1 MYGSKPLYGS
11 CRKDIIKCPV
21 KDIAL
26 PSCLFNELNTAKIGI
41 YIQTTKLSKNF
52 FLNTMQIY
60 LYFSK
65 NKQKC
70 TKL

>member
-26 PSCLFNELNTAKIGI
+26 SFAYYMNEHCKGRAF
-41 YIQTTKLSKNF
+41 Y
-52 FLNTMQIY
+52 
-60 LYFSK
+60 
-65 NKQKC
+65 
-70 TKL
+70 